1 MSNKS
6 KKIFLTLGLV
16 FSVFILI
23 ILFLFVKNSGG
34 IKTSPI
40 KTNNI
45 AGPIVIKSNS
55 PIKKGSGSYK
65 ITPSAAGN
73 LQIIDN
79 YIVFWP
85 DHDNSFLNDV
95 EYNAEFKGFKTESG
109 TDLGVFNFSFKV
121 LKNNDYDK
129 LQKEVLSKYGRL
141 EDTGNPLLEKL
152 PYKKDFSFRI
162 SYVLN
167 KQPEPKYNQDSSGII
182 DLLGTKDNWK
192 EKKSNYIVQIE
203 TIVIQSRNQDNQS
216 YIAEVKQARQD
227 ALKWIT
233 NQGVDPSKDIN
244 IIFIPS
250 DEELTNTSIAP
261 EQANLPEG
269 DV

>member
-1 MSNKS
+1 MSDKS

-23 ILFLFVKNSGG
+23 TLFLFVKNSRG
-34 IKTSPI
+34 IKISPI
-40 KTNNI
+40 KNNNI
-45 AGPIVIKSNS
+45 AGPIVIKNNS
-55 PIKKGSGSYK
+55 PVNKGSGSYK

-79 YIVFWP
+79 YIIFWP
-85 DHDNSFLNDV
+85 DHDDSFLVDTD
-95 EYNAEFKGFKTESG
+95 YKAEFKGYETTSG
-109 TDLGVFNFSFKV
+109 KNLGTINLSFKV

-141 EDTGNPLLEKL
+141 EESGNPLLEKL
-152 PYKKDFSFRI
+152 PYKKDFSYRI

-167 KQPEPKYNQDSSGII
+167 KQPEPKYNQESSGII

-203 TIVIQSRNQDNQS
+203 TIVIQTRNQDNQS
-216 YIAEVKQARQD
+216 YIVEVKQARQD
-227 ALKWIT
+227 ALKWIAD
-233 NQGVDPSKDIN
+233 QGVDPSKDIN
-244 IIFIPS
+244 FIFIPS
-250 DEELTNTSIAP
+250 DEELTNTSVVP
-261 EQANLPEG
+261 EQAHLPEG
-269 DV
+269 DI

>member
-1 MSNKS
+1 MFGNR
-6 KKIFLTLGLV
+6 KKIFLILGLV
-16 FSVFILI
+16 FSVFVLIVLFLI
-23 ILFLFVKNSGG
+23 IQGAGG

-55 PIKKGSGSYK
+55 PVKKGRGSYN
-65 ITPSAAGN
+65 ITPLAAGN

-79 YIVFWP
+79 YIIFWP
-85 DHDNSFLNDV
+85 DHDDSFVVDTN
-95 EYNAEFKGFKTESG
+95 YKAEFKGYETESG
-109 TDLGVFNFSFKV
+109 KNLGTVSLNFKI
-121 LKNNDYDK
+121 LKNSDYDK
-129 LQKEVLSKYGRL
+129 LQKEVLSRYGRL
-141 EDTGNPLLEKL
+141 EEPGNPLLSKL
-152 PYKKDFSFRI
+152 PYKKDFSFRV

-167 KQPEPKYNQDSSGII
+167 KQPQPKYNQESSGII

-203 TIVIQSRNQDNQS
+203 TIVLQSRNQDYQS
-216 YIAEVKQARQD
+216 YVNEVKQARQD

-233 NQGVDPSKDIN
+233 DQGVDTSKDIN
-244 IIFIPS
+244 YIFIPS
-250 DEELTNTSIAP
+250 DEELSNTSIAP